1 MASKVW
7 KKLLFIILVIAC
19 LFNITLKL
27 VQRSSFKD
35 ELQSS
40 AQYVQD
46 LKQEYVQDLKQENN
60 QVQENVTVQDGTI
73 TSQNEISIMN
83 IIS

>member
-27 VQRSSFKD
+27 VQRNSFKD

-46 LKQEYVQDLKQENN
+46 LE
-60 QVQENVTVQDGTI
+60 
-73 TSQNEISIMN
+73 QNEATETTNTLTILN
-83 IIS
+83 ETN

>member
-19 LFNITLKL
+19 LFDITMKL
-27 VQRSSFKD
+27 VQRNSFKS

-46 LKQEYVQDLKQENN
+46 LE
-60 QVQENVTVQDGTI
+60 
-73 TSQNEISIMN
+73 QNEILSNSLQNEAEITE
-83 IIS
+83 

>member
-27 VQRSSFKD
+27 VQRNSFKA

-46 LKQEYVQDLKQENN
+46 LKQEQN
-60 QVQENVTVQDGTI
+60 QVQENETAQGGTI
-73 TSQNEISIMN
+73 TSQNEINIMN
-83 IIS
+83 ILN

>member
-7 KKLLFIILVIAC
+7 KKLLLLILIIAC

-27 VQRSSFKD
+27 VKRNSFKQ

-40 AQYVQD
+40 AQYVQNLD
-46 LKQEYVQDLKQENN
+46 QDEN
-60 QVQENVTVQDGTI
+60 ENV
-73 TSQNEISIMN
+73 SSN
-83 IIS
+83 

>member
-7 KKLLFIILVIAC
+7 KKLLFLILIIAC

-27 VQRSSFKD
+27 VQRNSFKQ

-40 AQYVQD
+40 AQYIQN
-46 LKQEYVQDLKQENN
+46 LEQEEINN
-60 QVQENVTVQDGTI
+60 QNI
-73 TSQNEISIMN
+73 TANQ
-83 IIS
+83 

>member
-27 VQRSSFKD
+27 VQRNSFRD

-40 AQYVQD
+40 VQYVQN
-46 LKQEYVQDLKQENN
+46 L
-60 QVQENVTVQDGTI
+60 VQE
-73 TSQNEISIMN
+73 
-83 IIS
+83 

>member
-19 LFNITLKL
+19 LFDITMKL
-27 VQRSSFKD
+27 VQRNSFKS

-46 LKQEYVQDLKQENN
+46 LEQNEMLTN
-60 QVQENVTVQDGTI
+60 
-73 TSQNEISIMN
+73 SLQNEIEIN
-83 IIS
+83 N

>member
-19 LFNITLKL
+19 LFDITMKL
-27 VQRSSFKD
+27 VQRNSFKS

-40 AQYVQD
+40 AQYEQD
-46 LKQEYVQDLKQENN
+46 LE
-60 QVQENVTVQDGTI
+60 
-73 TSQNEISIMN
+73 QNEMLTNSLQNETEIN
-83 IIS
+83 N

>member
-19 LFNITLKL
+19 LFDITMKL
-27 VQRSSFKD
+27 VQRNSFKS

-46 LKQEYVQDLKQENN
+46 LEQDEMLTN
-60 QVQENVTVQDGTI
+60 
-73 TSQNEISIMN
+73 SLQNEIK
-83 IIS
+83 

>member
-1 MASKVW
+1 MVSKVW

-27 VQRSSFKD
+27 VQRNSFKD

-40 AQYVQD
+40 AQYVQN
-46 LKQEYVQDLKQENN
+46 L
-60 QVQENVTVQDGTI
+60 VQE
-73 TSQNEISIMN
+73 
-83 IIS
+83 

>member
-19 LFNITLKL
+19 LFDITMKL
-27 VQRSSFKD
+27 VQRNSLKS

-46 LKQEYVQDLKQENN
+46 LEQNEMLTN
-60 QVQENVTVQDGTI
+60 
-73 TSQNEISIMN
+73 SLQNEIK
-83 IIS
+83 

>member
-27 VQRSSFKD
+27 VQRNSFRD

-40 AQYVQD
+40 AQYVQN
-46 LKQEYVQDLKQENN
+46 L
-60 QVQENVTVQDGTI
+60 VQE
-73 TSQNEISIMN
+73 
-83 IIS
+83 

>member
-27 VQRSSFKD
+27 VQRNSFKD

-40 AQYVQD
+40 AQYVQN
-46 LKQEYVQDLKQENN
+46 LEQEENM
-60 QVQENVTVQDGTI
+60 VQEQATEQ
-73 TSQNEISIMN
+73 SN
-83 IIS
+83 IINIQNSIS

>member
-7 KKLLFIILVIAC
+7 KKLLFLILIIAC

-27 VQRSSFKD
+27 VQRNSFKQ

-40 AQYVQD
+40 AQYVQN
-46 LKQEYVQDLKQENN
+46 LEQEESNN
-60 QVQENVTVQDGTI
+60 QNI
-73 TSQNEISIMN
+73 TANQ
-83 IIS
+83 

>member
-19 LFNITLKL
+19 LFDITMKL
-27 VQRSSFKD
+27 VQRNSFKS

-46 LKQEYVQDLKQENN
+46 LE
-60 QVQENVTVQDGTI
+60 
-73 TSQNEISIMN
+73 QNEMLTNSLQNEAEIN
-83 IIS
+83 N

>member
-7 KKLLFIILVIAC
+7 KKLLFIILIIAC

-27 VQRSSFKD
+27 VQRNSFKD

-46 LKQEYVQDLKQENN
+46 LE
-60 QVQENVTVQDGTI
+60 
-73 TSQNEISIMN
+73 QNEATETNNTLTILN
-83 IIS
+83 ETN

>member
-7 KKLLFIILVIAC
+7 KKLLFLILIIAC

-27 VQRSSFKD
+27 VQRNSFKQ

-40 AQYVQD
+40 AQYIQN
-46 LKQEYVQDLKQENN
+46 LEQEESNN
-60 QVQENVTVQDGTI
+60 QNI
-73 TSQNEISIMN
+73 TANQ
-83 IIS
+83 

>member
-19 LFNITLKL
+19 LFDITMKL
-27 VQRSSFKD
+27 VQRNSFKS

-46 LKQEYVQDLKQENN
+46 LE
-60 QVQENVTVQDGTI
+60 
-73 TSQNEISIMN
+73 QNEILSNSLQNEAEITG
-83 IIS
+83 

>member
-1 MASKVW
+1 MVSKVW

-27 VQRSSFKD
+27 VQRNSFKD

-40 AQYVQD
+40 AQYVQN
-46 LKQEYVQDLKQENN
+46 LVKE
-60 QVQENVTVQDGTI
+60 
-73 TSQNEISIMN
+73 
-83 IIS
+83 

>member
-7 KKLLFIILVIAC
+7 KKLLFIILIIAC

-27 VQRSSFKD
+27 IQRNSFKQ

-40 AQYVQD
+40 AQYIQNLVQ
-46 LKQEYVQDLKQENN
+46 EESTQD
-60 QVQENVTVQDGTI
+60 ENVTNNNSTAQNTI
-73 TSQNEISIMN
+73 NIMN
-83 IIS
+83 VQN

>member
-7 KKLLFIILVIAC
+7 KKLLFLILIIAC

-27 VQRSSFKD
+27 VQRNSFKQ

-40 AQYVQD
+40 AQYVQNLD
-46 LKQEYVQDLKQENN
+46 QDEN
-60 QVQENVTVQDGTI
+60 ENV
-73 TSQNEISIMN
+73 SSN
-83 IIS
+83 

>member
-7 KKLLFIILVIAC
+7 KKLLFLILIIAC

-27 VQRSSFKD
+27 VKRNSFKQ

-40 AQYVQD
+40 AQYVQNLD
-46 LKQEYVQDLKQENN
+46 QDEN
-60 QVQENVTVQDGTI
+60 ENV
-73 TSQNEISIMN
+73 SSN
-83 IIS
+83 

>member
-27 VQRSSFKD
+27 VQRNSFKA

-46 LKQEYVQDLKQENN
+46 LKQEQN
-60 QVQENVTVQDGTI
+60 QVQENETAQGGTI
-73 TSQNEISIMN
+73 TSQNEINIMN
-83 IIS
+83 IIN

>member
-19 LFNITLKL
+19 LFDITMKL
-27 VQRSSFKD
+27 VQRNSFKS

-46 LKQEYVQDLKQENN
+46 LEQDEMLTN
-60 QVQENVTVQDGTI
+60 
-73 TSQNEISIMN
+73 SLQNEAEIN
-83 IIS
+83 N

>member
-27 VQRSSFKD
+27 IQRNSFKD

-40 AQYVQD
+40 AQYVQN
-46 LKQEYVQDLKQENN
+46 L
-60 QVQENVTVQDGTI
+60 VQE
-73 TSQNEISIMN
+73 
-83 IIS
+83 

>member
-19 LFNITLKL
+19 LFDITMKL
-27 VQRSSFKD
+27 VQRNSFKS

-40 AQYVQD
+40 AQYVQN
-46 LKQEYVQDLKQENN
+46 LEQNEMLTN
-60 QVQENVTVQDGTI
+60 
-73 TSQNEISIMN
+73 SLQNEIK
-83 IIS
+83 

>member
-19 LFNITLKL
+19 LFDITMKL
-27 VQRSSFKD
+27 VQRNSFKS

-46 LKQEYVQDLKQENN
+46 LEQNEMLTN
-60 QVQENVTVQDGTI
+60 
-73 TSQNEISIMN
+73 SLQNEIK
-83 IIS
+83 

>member
-27 VQRSSFKD
+27 VQRNSFKD

-46 LKQEYVQDLKQENN
+46 LEQEEK
-60 QVQENVTVQDGTI
+60 
-73 TSQNEISIMN
+73 
-83 IIS
+83 

>member
-7 KKLLFIILVIAC
+7 KKLLFIILIIAC

-27 VQRSSFKD
+27 VQRNSFKD

-46 LKQEYVQDLKQENN
+46 LE
-60 QVQENVTVQDGTI
+60 
-73 TSQNEISIMN
+73 QNEATETTNTLTILN
-83 IIS
+83 ETN